1 MEVGEVKVPESKD
14 FQSFRDAAENDGDWT
29 LSLKNNKKQL
39 YIYSKQTPGTKIQM
53 IKVTFQFV

>member
-14 FQSFRDAAENDGDWT
+14 FQTFREAAGNDSSWT

-39 YIYSKQTPGTKIQM
+39 FIYSRQTPGTKIQQ
-53 IKVTFQFV
+53 IKV